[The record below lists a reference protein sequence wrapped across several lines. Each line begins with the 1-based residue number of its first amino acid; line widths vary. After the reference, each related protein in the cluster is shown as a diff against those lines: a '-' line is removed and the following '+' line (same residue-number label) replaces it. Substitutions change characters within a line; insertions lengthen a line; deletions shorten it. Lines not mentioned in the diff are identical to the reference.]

1 MRIIKPGDPGKKP
14 KRVAKYL
21 FGCKNCGCEFLC
33 DEKED
38 TVLSNTFYGF
48 DPEKG
53 THVSEIEV
61 YAFCPNCGKPAESLR
76 TIWRDA

>member
-1 MRIIKPGDPGKKP
+1 M
-14 KRVAKYL
+14 
-21 FGCKNCGCEFLC
+21 C

-48 DPEKG
+48 DQEKR
-53 THVSEIEV
+53 TFVSEIEV
-61 YAFCPNCGKPAESLR
+61 YAFCQNCGKPAESLR

>member
-1 MRIIKPGDPGKKP
+1 MRIIKPGDPTKKQ

-38 TVLSNTFYGF
+38 TVLSDTFYGV
-48 DPEKG
+48 DNKNG
-53 THVSEIEV
+53 TYVSEVEV
-61 YAFCPNCGKPAESLR
+61 YAFCPNCDKPAELLR
-76 TIWRDA
+76 TIWRDV